1 MLNLFFLRE
10 EFVDKIVKYARQTHN
25 PVVCNLS
32 DDGVSIFLDNLVCPL
47 SDNILYIC
55 VWIKE
60 QRKIKFIVRFDYNV
74 E

>member
-47 SDNILYIC
+47 SDNILYIR
-55 VWIKE
+55 V
-60 QRKIKFIVRFDYNV
+60 
-74 E
+74 

>member
-55 VWIKE
+55 V
-60 QRKIKFIVRFDYNV
+60 
-74 E
+74 

>member
-10 EFVDKIVKYARQTHN
+10 EFVHKIVKYARQTHN